1 MDMEHAAF
9 MEEVRRYHCEIITI
23 VKVKTVME
31 GSGVFYFILH
41 VELEVP
47 SCVYARTCTGVFFFL
62 IFF

>member
-1 MDMEHAAF
+1 MDMEHNAF
-9 MEEVRRYHCEIITI
+9 MEEVGRYHCEIITI

-47 SCVYARTCTGVFFFL
+47 SCVYVRTCTGDFFL